1 MSVQQQWSVTH
12 QVRGSSLGFNR
23 LVNGH
28 LGEIPAAFTAGHVS
42 AAQAIVIAYQ
52 RGVACSRHSGRGAM
66 LAVGLGAEKARE
78 YIGGHSHVSIACYN
92 SPESVTLSG
101 SEADIDDIKIILT
114 KASIFCRKLNTAG
127 NAYHSFM
134 MKPVG
139 EEYQQLLEASLP
151 AIEEALP
158 QSDVKMYSSVTC
170 NSVNRKNLGI
180 DYWRKNLESPVM
192 FSQATQSLLSS
203 NININ
208 HIVEVGPHAALSGPI
223 RDIRAANA
231 LDATRLD
238 YSPTLKRGENGVDN
252 LLQLAGALF
261 LVGYSI
267 DLGEVNKAAGR
278 EKTPSLLV
286 DLPPYQW
293 NYEDLH
299 WAESRLSSDF
309 RFRKHA
315 RHDLLGSREPSS
327 SGHSPSWRNI
337 LSLKNVPWLRDHKV
351 RALLIIVGTKLTY
364 EDWGASRLSRSRLR
378 CPGHRSCC
386 PNLDGAVRRFN
397 ML

>member
-1 MSVQQQWSVTH
+1 
-12 QVRGSSLGFNR
+12 
-23 LVNGH
+23 
-28 LGEIPAAFTAGHVS
+28 
-42 AAQAIVIAYQ
+42 
-52 RGVACSRHSGRGAM
+52 M

-78 YIGGHSHVSIACYN
+78 YIEGHSHVSIACYN

-101 SEADIDDIKIILT
+101 SEANIDDIKAVLT
-114 KASIFCRKLNTAG
+114 EASIFCRKLNTAG

-139 EEYQQLLEASLP
+139 EEYQQLLDASLP
-151 AIEEALP
+151 AIQELLP

-170 NSVNRKNLGI
+170 NSTNRMDLEI

-192 FSQATQSLLSS
+192 FSEAIQKLLSS
-203 NININ
+203 NVNIN

-223 RDIRAANA
+223 RDIRTANG
-231 LDATRLD
+231 LDATRLG
-238 YSPTLKRGENGVDN
+238 YSTTLKRGENGVDN

-261 LVGYSI
+261 LVGYNI
-267 DLGEVNKAAGR
+267 DLGQVNKADGR
-278 EKTPSLLV
+278 EKSPSLLV

-327 SGHSPSWRNI
+327 SGHAPSWRNK

-351 RALLIIVGTKLTY
+351 RALLTPVDTKLIC

-386 PNLDGAVRRFN
+386 PSLDGRARRFIT
-397 ML
+397 L